1 MNWPV
6 GTFEDLRLT
15 RRGRAPRTN
24 GGARNRLPQSARR
37 GRNIH
42 GLMVQAM
49 IAVDA
54 DSGARP
60 GLVGDVVP
68 KAFMLSSRAVFR
80 DRYRNEM

>member
-1 MNWPV
+1 
-6 GTFEDLRLT
+6 
-15 RRGRAPRTN
+15 
-24 GGARNRLPQSARR
+24 
-37 GRNIH
+37 
-42 GLMVQAM
+42 MVQAM